1 MMIRRWMCALL
12 IACLPIGVWAADA
25 RSQLNDFVTQVH
37 RATGAFEQGTLDK
50 QGQVQRPQQGEF
62 SFERPGKFRWA
73 VQKPYAQLIVSD
85 GQFVFQYDP
94 DLAQVTQRDARAS
107 IGTSPAALLFGSGS
121 LDEAFNLQSQPERD
135 GMQWLR
141 AVPKGA
147 DAGFSY
153 VDIGFAQGLPRQ
165 IELLDAFGQ
174 TTRIV
179 LSNIQSNPT
188 IPAAQF
194 TFTVPAG
201 VDLVRMP

>member
-1 MMIRRWMCALL
+1 MMIRRWICGALV
-12 IACLPIGVWAADA
+12 ACLPFGVWAADA
-25 RSQLNDFVTQVH
+25 RTQLNAFVKQVH
-37 RATGAFEQGTLDK
+37 SATGTFEQGTLDK
-50 QGQVQRPQQGEF
+50 QGKTQRPQQGEF

-94 DLAQVTQRDARAS
+94 DLAQVTQRDARES

-121 LDEAFNLQSQPERD
+121 LEEAFNLQSQPERA
-135 GMQWLR
+135 GLQWLR

-147 DAGFSY
+147 DAGFAH
-153 VDIGFAQGLPRQ
+153 VDIGFAAGLPRQ

-174 TTRIV
+174 TTRIA
-179 LSNIQSNPT
+179 LSNMKSNPK

-194 TFTVPAG
+194 TFTVPKGA
-201 VDLVRMP
+201 DLVRMP